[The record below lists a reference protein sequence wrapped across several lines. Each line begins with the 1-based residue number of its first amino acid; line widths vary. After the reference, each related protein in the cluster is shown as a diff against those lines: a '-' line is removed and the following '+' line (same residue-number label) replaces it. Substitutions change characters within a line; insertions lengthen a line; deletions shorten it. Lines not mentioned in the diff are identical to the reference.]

1 MMFNNENRTVM
12 MRKVR
17 ESPHEPL
24 TPAMNLQTSP
34 AMLTCINFCGVLY
47 FFIVTVLI
55 VTTSFTITLPAL
67 YTGSAYWTRLVIAVF
82 ILFQVAVLQYCAMVT
97 FLVAWCDM
105 SAAQGMY
112 IRSSDHLSPVSV
124 L

>member
-1 MMFNNENRTVM
+1 MLVLYYFALLLQDPSAGGMTFNNGSATVM

-24 TPAMNLQTSP
+24 TPAMNLQTT
-34 AMLTCINFCGVLY
+34 AGMLTCINLCGVLY

-55 VTTSFTITLPAL
+55 VATSFAVTLPAL
-67 YTGSAYWTRLVIAVF
+67 YTGPAFWTRLAIALF
-82 ILFQVAVLQYCAMVT
+82 ILFQV
-97 FLVAWCDM
+97 M
-105 SAAQGMY
+105 SVQCCRETSY
-112 IRSSDHLSPVSV
+112 IL

>member
-1 MMFNNENRTVM
+1 MMFNNENKTVM

-55 VTTSFTITLPAL
+55 VATSFTITLPAL

-97 FLVAWCDM
+97 FLVAWYDM
-105 SAAQGMY
+105 SLQPRACT
-112 IRSSDHLSPVSV
+112 
-124 L
+124 

>member
-24 TPAMNLQTSP
+24 TPAMNLQASP

-55 VTTSFTITLPAL
+55 VATSFTITLPAL

-97 FLVAWCDM
+97 FLIAWYDM

>member
-1 MMFNNENRTVM
+1 VLVLYYFALLLQDPSAGVMTFNNGSATVM

-24 TPAMNLQTSP
+24 TPAMNLQTT
-34 AMLTCINFCGVLY
+34 AGMLTCINLCGVLY

-55 VTTSFTITLPAL
+55 VATSFAVTLPAL
-67 YTGSAYWTRLVIAVF
+67 YTGPAFWTRLAIALF
-82 ILFQVAVLQYCAMVT
+82 ILFQV
-97 FLVAWCDM
+97 M
-105 SAAQGMY
+105 SVQCCRETSY
-112 IRSSDHLSPVSV
+112 IL